1 MKRFL
6 VGLFAFLASVGV
18 ASAQIV
24 VPNISISPIITAS
37 SGAVGNAV
45 STATLTAP
53 NAGYWEITQ
62 VEVTGTSTS
71 GGAAVSCT
79 ITGIDGGTMTIPIT
93 IGVPST
99 TTLQPAPPQVVIF
112 NGGLASLPQT
122 AVVFSCPAFG
132 AGANIAANIH
142 GMIVH

>member
-45 STATLTAP
+45 STATLAAP

-99 TTLQPAPPQVVIF
+99 
-112 NGGLASLPQT
+112 
-122 AVVFSCPAFG
+122 
-132 AGANIAANIH
+132 
-142 GMIVH
+142 